1 VLLVGAVLLGLGA
14 MIVLRLTG
22 VLEYGFWGAWHLA
35 WVVLW
40 PLTLIG
46 GGLLLL
52 FVYWRETSQGIPGL
66 KRTAEDKMLIGVCG
80 GLGRYFKIDPNI
92 VRFVFALIILLSR
105 GVGLLIY
112 VVIGLLAPSST
123 DEAQG
128 A

>member
-1 VLLVGAVLLGLGA
+1 
-14 MIVLRLTG
+14 M
-22 VLEYGFWGAWHLA
+22 
-35 WVVLW
+35 
-40 PLTLIG
+40 
-46 GGLLLL
+46 L

-112 VVIGLLAPSST
+112 VVIGLLAPSAT